1 MKNISIF
8 ISGRGSNLKSI
19 LEKWK
24 SGYFKCGIPFIL
36 SSSDKAYGAIIAKK
50 FGIDVQIID
59 PKLEKS
65 KDEFE
70 HKIIDLL
77 KKHNIDLIVL
87 AGFMVVLSKNFFK
100 NYKGDIINIHP
111 SLLPAF
117 PGLNSQKRAY
127 EYGVKVSGCTVHYVT
142 EEIDGGPII
151 IQDAVVCKDSD
162 SVDTLTSRIL
172 RKEHTILPKAIKLIL
187 EGKIVRD
194 GRRILINE

>member
-1 MKNISIF
+1 MKNIAIF

-24 SGYFKCGIPFIL
+24 TGYFNCGIPFIL
-36 SSSDKAYGAIIAKK
+36 SSNDKAYGVIIAKK

-59 PKLEKS
+59 PKLEKN

-70 HKIIDLL
+70 QKIIELL
-77 KKHNIDLIVL
+77 KKYNIKLIVL
-87 AGFMVVLSKNFFK
+87 AGFMIVLTKNFFK
-100 NYKGDIINIHP
+100 GYTGEIINIHP
-111 SLLPAF
+111 SLLPSF

-151 IQDAVVCKDSD
+151 IQEAVPCKDSD
-162 SVDTLTSRIL
+162 SVEDLTSRIL
-172 RKEHTILPKAIKLIL
+172 KKEHIILPKAIKLIL